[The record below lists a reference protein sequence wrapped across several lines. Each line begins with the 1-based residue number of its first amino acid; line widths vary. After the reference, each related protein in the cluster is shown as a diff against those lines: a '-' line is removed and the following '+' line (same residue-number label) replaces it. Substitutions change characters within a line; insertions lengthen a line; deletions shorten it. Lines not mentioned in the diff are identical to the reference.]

1 MMRSSSSPATNSP
14 HHPTTEVVD
23 DISGTTAEDDVA
35 DDVSVDDDTPVRAQ
49 HRNIR
54 NAPDP
59 DEPSSSY
66 EEHVS
71 SSMMDEMTGSIEEDF
86 YGRLRNGPR
95 RESGGGS
102 GSFWRTSDAGSPSFN
117 SVHLRGK
124 SSSESGPVDGMK
136 GTNGSSGSLL
146 GVAIAEHEK
155 TNKNNKNSGNISS
168 HSKSSSASIS
178 AMQAVRNAR
187 TFDLSPEC
195 LKAVN
200 TIVLVGSL
208 STSFF

>member
-14 HHPTTEVVD
+14 HHSTTIVVD

-35 DDVSVDDDTPVRAQ
+35 DDVSVDDDTPLRAQ

-95 RESGGGS
+95 RDAGGGS
-102 GSFWRTSDAGSPSFN
+102 GSFWRTSDSGGSPSFS
-117 SVHLRGK
+117 SVNLRGIGK
-124 SSSESGPVDGMK
+124 SSSEHGSAEGMK
-136 GTNGSSGSLL
+136 GSGGNSLL
-146 GVAIAEHEK
+146 RVVMAEHEK
-155 TNKNNKNSGNISS
+155 NKSNKNDGSNNDHNG
-168 HSKSSSASIS
+168 SSSAS
-178 AMQAVRNAR
+178 RNATLPVR
-187 TFDLSPEC
+187 VPC
-195 LKAVN
+195 LGCP
-200 TIVLVGSL
+200 IIQ
-208 STSFF
+208 

>member
-1 MMRSSSSPATNSP
+1 MASVNHHDGSKNAANS
-14 HHPTTEVVD
+14 TQTAGAAVV
-23 DISGTTAEDDVA
+23 IPPGGEEEDDNLL
-35 DDVSVDDDTPVRAQ
+35 DEGDMPVRAQ
-49 HRNIR
+49 HRTIR
-54 NAPDP
+54 SAPDP
-59 DEPSSSY
+59 EEPSFSY
-66 EEHVS
+66 EDKMS
-71 SSMMDEMTGSIEEDF
+71 YLMMDEKTGSIEEDF

-178 AMQAVRNAR
+178 AMQAVRDAR